1 CRRRRL
7 AYAAVSRVAVMV
19 TVSEDLKRFVVE
31 RTGAAAR
38 RVHVVYNGIGPAR
51 SVSEETKESLRAE
64 VGIHH
69 GDGGVAVGGNLY
81 GVKGHRYLLEAVP
94 RILEACPST
103 VFLIAGRGE
112 QEATLREQAKALGID
127 PSVRF
132 LGLREDVPALLATCD
147 LFVLPSLSEGL
158 SIAILEAM
166 SSARPVVTTRV
177 GGNPELVVDG
187 ETGVLVAPA
196 DPEQLASAVV
206 RTLTKPAEARRLGEN
221 GLNRVKSRF

>member
-1 CRRRRL
+1 
-7 AYAAVSRVAVMV
+7 
-19 TVSEDLKRFVVE
+19 
-31 RTGAAAR
+31 
-38 RVHVVYNGIGPAR
+38 
-51 SVSEETKESLRAE
+51 
-64 VGIHH
+64 
-69 GDGGVAVGGNLY
+69 
-81 GVKGHRYLLEAVP
+81 
-94 RILEACPST
+94 
-103 VFLIAGRGE
+103 
-112 QEATLREQAKALGID
+112 
-127 PSVRF
+127 
-132 LGLREDVPALLATCD
+132 EDVPALLATCD

-221 GLNRVKSRF
+221 GLNRVKSRFSVGAMVRGYEALYDIALRSRPPHGTSLGKPWRWTRFDALHRRLSVGVGSRQGPHALDAFRHVSPTT